1 MLAWS
6 FSARTLDEVASL
18 LRAMG
23 RHRYVRETSHAIH
36 WTVDQALSDRPT
48 FAARAAAFEARRARE
63 PALDVTS
70 RDPSLWAYADTEV
83 IIEALA
89 VFWTKG
95 DESAQAKARL
105 REILQASELGVADHA
120 PFQADP
126 EEPPHPELIFLDW
139 EFFSIDELDPERHEG
154 ALRALE
160 LAGEEV
166 NVSSPVYQEGV
177 CLAYPELALGALQG
191 VLPIDLLI
199 WSDGAYSYV
208 DYVFRGVAKAAR
220 LVDPPV
226 GIRDLDA

>member
-6 FSARTLDEVASL
+6 FSARTLDEVAAL

-36 WTVDQALSDRPT
+36 WSVDQALSDRAP
-48 FAARAAAFEARRARE
+48 FAARAAAFQARRDRE
-63 PALDVTS
+63 ADLDVTS

-89 VFWTKG
+89 AFWTKG
-95 DESAQAKARL
+95 DQADQAKDRL
-105 REILQASELGVADHA
+105 RRILEQAELGPADHA
-120 PFQADP
+120 PFRADP

-139 EFFSIDELDPERHEG
+139 EFFPIDELDAERHEG

-160 LAGEEV
+160 LAAEEV
-166 NVSSPVYQEGV
+166 DVSAPVYQEGV
-177 CLAYPELALGALQG
+177 CIAYPELAHGAPQG
-191 VLPIDLLI
+191 VLPTDFLV
-199 WSDGAYSYV
+199 WSDGPYRYV

-226 GIRDLDA
+226 GIRDLDE

>member
-6 FSARTLDEVASL
+6 FSARTLDEVAAL

-36 WTVDQALSDRPT
+36 WTVDQALSDRPP
-48 FAARAAAFEARRARE
+48 FAARAAAFQARRDRE
-63 PALDVTS
+63 VGLDVTS
-70 RDPSLWAYADTEV
+70 RDPSLWVCADTEV

-95 DESAQAKARL
+95 EQAEKAKERL
-105 REILQASELGVADHA
+105 RRIFEESELALAEHP
-120 PFQADP
+120 PFQADS
-126 EEPPHPELIFLDW
+126 EEPPHPELILLDW
-139 EFFSIDELDPERHEG
+139 EFFPIDELDPERHEG

-166 NVSSPVYQEGV
+166 DVSAPLYQEGV
-177 CLAYPELALGALQG
+177 CLAWPELANGAPQG
-191 VLPIDLLI
+191 VLPTDFVI

-226 GIRDLDA
+226 GIRDLDE

>member
-36 WTVDQALSDRPT
+36 WTVDEALSDRPP
-48 FAARAAAFEARRARE
+48 FAARAAAFRTRRARE
-63 PALDVTS
+63 PGLDIGS
-70 RDPSLWAYADTEV
+70 RDPSLWAYADTEL

-95 DESAQAKARL
+95 DEQARASARL
-105 REILQASELGVADHA
+105 GNILETSELGLATHA
-120 PFQADP
+120 PFRADP
-126 EEPPHPELIFLDW
+126 EEPPHPELILLDW
-139 EFFSIDELDPERHEG
+139 EFFPIDGLDPERHEG

-160 LAGEEV
+160 LSGDEV
-166 NVSSPVYQEGV
+166 NVSAPVYQEGI
-177 CLAYPELALGALQG
+177 CLAYPELAHGAPQG
-191 VLPIDLLI
+191 VLPTDFLV

-226 GIRDLDA
+226 GIRDLDE

>member
-6 FSARTLDEVASL
+6 FSARTLDEVAAL

-23 RHRYVRETSHAIH
+23 RHRYVRETSHALH
-36 WTVDQALSDRPT
+36 WSVDEALSDLPP
-48 FAARAAAFEARRARE
+48 FAARAAAFRARRDRE
-63 PALDVTS
+63 PGLDVTS

-83 IIEALA
+83 VIEALG

-95 DESAQAKARL
+95 ERAVKATERL
-105 REILQASELGVADHA
+105 REILEESELGVATHA
-120 PFQADP
+120 PFEADP
-126 EEPPHPELIFLDW
+126 EEPPHPELILLDW
-139 EFFSIDELDPERHEG
+139 EFFPIDELDPERHEG

-166 NVSSPVYQEGV
+166 HVSAPVYQESA
-177 CLAYPELALGALQG
+177 CLAYPELAEGAPQG
-191 VLPIDLLI
+191 VLPTDFLI

-226 GIRDLDA
+226 GIRDLDE

>member
-18 LRAMG
+18 LRMMG
-23 RHRYVRETSHAIH
+23 RHRYVREASHALH
-36 WTVDQALSDRPT
+36 WTVDQALSDRPV
-48 FAARAAAFEARRARE
+48 FAARAAAFQARRARE
-63 PALDVTS
+63 PALDLTS

-83 IIEALA
+83 VIEALS
-89 VFWTKG
+89 VFWTKS
-95 DESAQAKARL
+95 DESTAAVRRL
-105 REILQASELGVADHA
+105 RAILEETELGLATHE

-126 EEPPHPELIFLDW
+126 EEPPHPELILLDW
-139 EFFSIDELDPERHEG
+139 EFFPIDELDPERHEG

-160 LAGEEV
+160 LAGDEV
-166 NVSSPVYQEGV
+166 NVSAPVYQEGV
-177 CLAYPELALGALQG
+177 CIAYPELARGAPHG
-191 VLPIDLLI
+191 VLPTDFLV

-226 GIRDLDA
+226 GVRDLDE

>member
-6 FSARTLDEVASL
+6 FSARTLDEVAAL

-36 WTVDQALSDRPT
+36 WTVDQT
-48 FAARAAAFEARRARE
+48 ARAAAFQARRGRE
-63 PALDVTS
+63 ADLDVTS

-89 VFWTKG
+89 VFWTQG
-95 DESAQAKARL
+95 EEAIRAKERL
-105 REILQASELGVADHA
+105 HAILQASELELADHP
-120 PFQADP
+120 PFRTDP
-126 EEPPHPELIFLDW
+126 EEPPHPELILLDW
-139 EFFSIDELDPERHEG
+139 EFFPIDELDPERHEG

-166 NVSSPVYQEGV
+166 DVSAPVYQEGV
-177 CLAYPELALGALQG
+177 CLAYPELAHGAPHG
-191 VLPIDLLI
+191 VLPTDFLI

-226 GIRDLDA
+226 GIRDLE

>member
-6 FSARTLDEVASL
+6 FSARTLDEVAAL

-36 WTVDQALSDRPT
+36 WTVDQALGDRPP
-48 FAARAAAFEARRARE
+48 FAARAAAFQARRARE
-63 PALDVTS
+63 AELDVTS

-95 DESAQAKARL
+95 EEAAKAKARL
-105 REILQASELGVADHA
+105 RQILEESELGLAGHP
-120 PFQADP
+120 PFRADP
-126 EEPPHPELIFLDW
+126 EEPPHPELILIDW
-139 EFFSIDELDPERHEG
+139 EFFPIDELDSERHEG

-166 NVSSPVYQEGV
+166 DVSAPVLQEGV
-177 CLAYPELALGALQG
+177 CLAYPELAHGAPQG
-191 VLPIDLLI
+191 VLPSDFLV

-226 GIRDLDA
+226 GIRDLDE

>member
-36 WTVDQALSDRPT
+36 WTVDEALSDRPP
-48 FAARAAAFEARRARE
+48 FAARAAAFQARRARE
-63 PALDVTS
+63 PGLDITS
-70 RDPSLWAYADTEV
+70 RDPSLWTYADTEV
-83 IIEALA
+83 VIEALG

-95 DESAQAKARL
+95 DDATKAADRL
-105 REILQASELGVADHA
+105 RRILEQSELGIGAHA
-120 PFQADP
+120 PFRADP
-126 EEPPHPELIFLDW
+126 EEPPHPELILLDW
-139 EFFSIDELDPERHEG
+139 EFFPIDELDPERHEG

-160 LAGEEV
+160 LAGDEV
-166 NVSSPVYQEGV
+166 NVSAAVYQEGV
-177 CLAYPELALGALQG
+177 CIAYPELAHGAPQG
-191 VLPIDLLI
+191 VLPTDFLI

-226 GIRDLDA
+226 GIRDLDE

>member
-6 FSARTLDEVASL
+6 FSARTLDEVAAL

-36 WTVDQALSDRPT
+36 WTVDQALSDRPP
-48 FAARAAAFEARRARE
+48 FAARAAAFQARRDRE
-63 PALDVTS
+63 AGLDVTS
-70 RDPSLWAYADTEV
+70 RDPSLWVYADTEV

-95 DESAQAKARL
+95 EQAEKAKERL
-105 REILQASELGVADHA
+105 RRIFEESELTLAGHP

-126 EEPPHPELIFLDW
+126 EEPPHPELILLDW
-139 EFFSIDELDPERHEG
+139 EFFPIDELDPERHEG

-166 NVSSPVYQEGV
+166 DVSAPSYQEGV
-177 CLAYPELALGALQG
+177 CLAWPELANGAPQG
-191 VLPIDLLI
+191 VLPTDFVV

-226 GIRDLDA
+226 GIRDLDE

>member
-6 FSARTLDEVASL
+6 FSARTLDEVAAL

-36 WTVDQALSDRPT
+36 WTVDQALSDRPV
-48 FAARAAAFEARRARE
+48 FAARAAAFQARRDRE
-63 PALDVTS
+63 AELDVTS

-89 VFWTKG
+89 VFWTRGEEAEK
-95 DESAQAKARL
+95 AKERL
-105 REILQASELGVADHA
+105 RAILQESELGLAGHP
-120 PFQADP
+120 PFRTDP
-126 EEPPHPELIFLDW
+126 EEPPHPELILLDW
-139 EFFSIDELDPERHEG
+139 EFFPIDELDSERHEG

-166 NVSSPVYQEGV
+166 DVSAPVYQEGA
-177 CLAYPELALGALQG
+177 CLAYPELAHGALHG
-191 VLPIDLLI
+191 VLPTDFLI

-226 GIRDLDA
+226 GIRDLE

>member
-36 WTVDQALSDRPT
+36 WTVDQALSDRPP
-48 FAARAAAFEARRARE
+48 FAARAAAFQARRARE
-63 PALDVTS
+63 PGLDVGS
-70 RDPSLWAYADTEV
+70 RDPSLWVYADTEV
-83 IIEALA
+83 IIEALGI
-89 VFWTKG
+89 FWTKG
-95 DESAQAKARL
+95 EGQARAVERL
-105 REILQASELGVADHA
+105 RNILETSELGLASHA
-120 PFQADP
+120 AFQADP
-126 EEPPHPELIFLDW
+126 EEPPHPELILLDW
-139 EFFSIDELDPERHEG
+139 EFFPIDELDPERHEG

-166 NVSSPVYQEGV
+166 NVGAPVLQEGV
-177 CLAYPELALGALQG
+177 CLAYPELALGAPQG
-191 VLPIDLLI
+191 VLPTDFLV

-226 GIRDLDA
+226 GIRDLDE

>member
-36 WTVDQALSDRPT
+36 WTVDEALSDRPP
-48 FAARAAAFEARRARE
+48 FAARAAAFRARRARE
-63 PALDVTS
+63 PSLDLAS
-70 RDPSLWAYADTEV
+70 RDPSLWIYADTEV
-83 IIEALA
+83 IIEALG

-95 DESAQAKARL
+95 DASTQAKDRL
-105 REILQASELGVADHA
+105 REILLGGELGLAAHA
-120 PFQADP
+120 PFQTDP
-126 EEPPHPELIFLDW
+126 EEPPHPELILLDW
-139 EFFSIDELDPERHEG
+139 EFFPIDELDPERHEG

-166 NVSSPVYQEGV
+166 NVSATVYQEGV
-177 CLAYPELALGALQG
+177 CIAYPELAEGAPQG
-191 VLPIDLLI
+191 VLPTDFIV

-226 GIRDLDA
+226 GIRDFDA